1 MTPEEAAAKAAE
13 SPSFLGQTLAW
24 VAAAIAGIGAW
35 LWTNTMGRIQRL
47 EQNKLE
53 RTEFDHAMSRIDND
67 RKERRDTE
75 IKLFDKLDSL
85 KDMVQEALRK

>member
-47 EQNKLE
+47 EQSKVDKDDFAE
-53 RTEFDHAMSRIDND
+53 YVKRADKD
-67 RKERRDTE
+67 RDERRDAE
-75 IKLFDKLDSL
+75 IKIFDKLDNL
-85 KDMVQEALRK
+85 KDLFHDAIRK